1 MKRRKGEIVFDACN
15 VLLLC
20 ILSAA
25 TLYPFMHVAFA
36 SISTPAELAAHS
48 GLLLFPRGIQW
59 EAYKLVLN
67 NPLIMSGYKNTLI
80 YVVLGTTLNIIVTSL
95 MAYALSRKGVLLR
108 NHVMMFVVFTMF
120 FSGGL
125 IPSYLLI
132 KGLGLLN
139 TMGAIVLPGL
149 ISTMNLIIM
158 RTYFQSIP
166 ESLEESAKLDGAS
179 DWVILVRIIIPLSM
193 PVISVMILYY
203 GVGHWN
209 AWFNASIYL
218 NKSELFPLQLVLRNI
233 LISNSTDD
241 MMVTLGVDK
250 RGQDMSEII
259 KYTTIM
265 VATIPVLLVYPFL
278 QKYFAKGVMIGA
290 IKG

>member
-1 MKRRKGEIVFDACN
+1 MKKSFGETLFDVLN
-15 VLLLC
+15 VVILC
-20 ILSAA
+20 MLTVI
-25 TLYPFMHVAFA
+25 TVYPFLHVAFA
-36 SISTPAELAAHS
+36 SISIPSELAAHS

-67 NPLIMSGYKNTLI
+67 NPLILSGYKNTLI
-80 YVVLGTTLNIIVTSL
+80 YVTIGTTLNIIVTAL

-108 NHVMMFVVFTMF
+108 NYVMMFIVFTMF

-125 IPSYLLI
+125 IPTYLMI
-132 KGLGLLN
+132 KNLGLLN
-139 TMGAIVLPGL
+139 SMGALVLPGL

-166 ESLEESAKLDGAS
+166 ESLEESAKLDGAGE
-179 DWVILVRIIIPLSM
+179 WTILFKIVIPLSM

-203 GVGHWN
+203 GVAHWN

-218 NKSELFPLQLVLRNI
+218 NKADLYPLQLVLRNI
-233 LISNSTDD
+233 LINNNTDD
-241 MMVTLGVDK
+241 MMVTLGIDK
-250 RGQDMSEII
+250 KGQDMSEVI

-278 QKYFAKGVMIGA
+278 QRYFAKGVMIGA
-290 IKG
+290 VKG

>member
-1 MKRRKGEIVFDACN
+1 MKRNIGETLFDTTN
-15 VLLLC
+15 VILLGLLT
-20 ILSAA
+20 IA
-25 TLYPFMHVAFA
+25 TLYPFLHVAFA
-36 SISTPAELAAHS
+36 SISSPSELAGHS
-48 GLLLFPRGIQW
+48 GLLLFPRGFQW
-59 EAYKLVLN
+59 EAYKLVLSN
-67 NPLIMSGYKNTLI
+67 NLILTGYKNTLI
-80 YVVLGTTLNIIVTSL
+80 YVVVGTTLNIIVTSL
-95 MAYALSRKGVLLR
+95 MAYALSRRGVMLR

-125 IPSYLLI
+125 IPTYLMI

-166 ESLEESAKLDGAS
+166 ESLEESAKLDGAG
-179 DWVILVRIIIPLSM
+179 DWVILLKIIIPLSM

-233 LISNSTDD
+233 LIGNSTDD
-241 MMVTLGVDK
+241 MMVSLGVDQK
-250 RGQDMSEII
+250 GQDMSEVI

>member
-1 MKRRKGEIVFDACN
+1 MKRNLSEVTFDVGN
-15 VLLLC
+15 VIILCLLT
-20 ILSAA
+20 IA
-25 TLYPFMHVAFA
+25 TLYPFLYVAFA
-36 SISTPAELAAHS
+36 SISSPSELASHS

-67 NPLIMSGYKNTLI
+67 NPLILSGYRNTLI
-80 YVVLGTTLNIIVTSL
+80 YVVVGTTLNIVVTAL

-108 NHVMMFVVFTMF
+108 NYIMMFIVFTMF

-125 IPSYLLI
+125 IPTYLMI
-132 KGLGLLN
+132 KGVGLLN
-139 TMGAIVLPGL
+139 TMGAMVLPGL

-166 ESLEESAKLDGAS
+166 ESLEESAKLDGAG
-179 DWVILVRIIIPLSM
+179 DWVILFRIIIPLSM

-233 LISNSTDD
+233 LVTNNTDD
-241 MMVTLGVDK
+241 MMVTLGVNQK
-250 RGQDMSEII
+250 GQDMSEVI
-259 KYTTIM
+259 KYATIM

>member
-1 MKRRKGEIVFDACN
+1 MKRNLSEVTFDVGN
-15 VLLLC
+15 VIILCLLT
-20 ILSAA
+20 IA
-25 TLYPFMHVAFA
+25 TLYPFLYVAFA
-36 SISTPAELAAHS
+36 SISSPSELAAHS

-67 NPLIMSGYKNTLI
+67 NPLILSGYKNTLI
-80 YVVLGTTLNIIVTSL
+80 YVVVGTTLNIVVTAL

-108 NHVMMFVVFTMF
+108 NYIMMFIVFTMF

-125 IPSYLLI
+125 IPTYLMI
-132 KGLGLLN
+132 KGVGLLN
-139 TMGAIVLPGL
+139 TMGAMVLPGL

-166 ESLEESAKLDGAS
+166 ESLEESAKLDGAG
-179 DWVILVRIIIPLSM
+179 DWVILFRIIIPLSM

-233 LISNSTDD
+233 LVTNNTDD
-241 MMVTLGVDK
+241 MMVTLGVNQK
-250 RGQDMSEII
+250 GQDMSEVI
-259 KYTTIM
+259 KYATIM

>member
-1 MKRRKGEIVFDACN
+1 MKRNIGETLFDTTN
-15 VLLLC
+15 VIILGLLT
-20 ILSAA
+20 IA
-25 TLYPFMHVAFA
+25 TLYPFLHVAFA
-36 SISTPAELAAHS
+36 SISSPSELAGHS

-59 EAYKLVLN
+59 EAYKLVLSN
-67 NPLIMSGYKNTLI
+67 NLIITGYKNTLI
-80 YVVLGTTLNIIVTSL
+80 YVVVGTTLNIIVTSL
-95 MAYALSRKGVLLR
+95 MAYALSRRGVMLR
-108 NHVMMFVVFTMF
+108 NHVMMFIVFTMF

-125 IPSYLLI
+125 IPTYLMI

-166 ESLEESAKLDGAS
+166 ESLEESAKLDGAG
-179 DWVILVRIIIPLSM
+179 DWVILLKIIIPLSM

-218 NKSELFPLQLVLRNI
+218 NKPELFPLQLVLRNI
-233 LISNSTDD
+233 LIGNSTDD
-241 MMVTLGVDK
+241 MMVSLGVDQK
-250 RGQDMSEII
+250 GQDMSEVI